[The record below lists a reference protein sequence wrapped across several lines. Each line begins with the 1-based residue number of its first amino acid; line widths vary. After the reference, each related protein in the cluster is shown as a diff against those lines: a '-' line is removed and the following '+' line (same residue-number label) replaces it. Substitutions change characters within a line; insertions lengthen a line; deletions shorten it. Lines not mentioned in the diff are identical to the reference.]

1 MLKIKYYFYFGFK
14 FLIMK
19 RLLLFLLF
27 STISFGQAIIDVRL
41 VNPPV
46 GHPVFVNNNGFNTY
60 QSNDAGLNA
69 ILSLYGITNAYD
81 LNYMHPYP
89 AYQQKTIRINGLY
102 PASLI
107 TDLSNYSSVI
117 ASATVSIDGSYTDT
131 VRLQLLNI
139 SVGSPSGTN
148 SGIIVTNDSGLNT
161 IFQNYNVFYYTQT
174 FPSATTNSIL
184 RYYYVVCNCN
194 KNLLKTALDNYSSV
208 IQTTENIHGGLIL
221 SNNQFEKPKA
231 IISPNPFSNNFTI
244 ETDEVISNYALFDIS
259 GKELINTTSKAAL
272 DNLSSQLNVGVY
284 FLNLELENG
293 QKSNY
298 KIVKK

>member
-1 MLKIKYYFYFGFK
+1 
-14 FLIMK
+14 MK
-19 RLLLFLLF
+19 KLLLFLLF

-46 GHPVFVNNNGFNTY
+46 GHPVYINNNGFNPY

-69 ILSLYGITNAYD
+69 ILSLYGITTSYD
-81 LNYMHPYP
+81 LNYIHPYP
-89 AYQQKTIRINGLY
+89 AYQQKTIRIIGVY

-107 TDLSNYSSVI
+107 TDLTNYSSVI
-117 ASATVSIDGSYTDT
+117 ESAKVSSDGTYTDAI
-131 VRLQLLNI
+131 RLQLLNLTI
-139 SVGSPSGTN
+139 GSPTGTN

-174 FPSATTNSIL
+174 YPSSTVNSSL
-184 RYYYVVCNCN
+184 RYYDVVCNCD
-194 KNLLKTALDNYSSV
+194 KNLLKTALINYTSV

-221 SNNQFEKPKA
+221 SNNQFENPKP
-231 IISPNPFSNNFTI
+231 IISPNPFSNNFNI
-244 ETDEVISNYALFDIS
+244 ETDEIISNYSLFDIS
-259 GKELINTTSKAAL
+259 GKQLINTTSKTAL
-272 DNLSSQLNVGVY
+272 DNLSSQLNSGVY